1 MDLFDTIKEAKPKV
15 QANPD
20 GGDIFPR
27 VLILGCSATK
37 RTGPPMAAIERYDG
51 PFFRVLRKYR
61 DEGGELPMTLIL
73 SAQAGL
79 ITSST
84 ILHEYDQKMDEKRAK
99 EIIYDPFLRN
109 RFRTYM
115 EGAGYNVF
123 CVMGESYRRIILRW
137 MEEHEEIYFA
147 EGGIGEM
154 QSQLHD
160 WLRTG

>member
-1 MDLFDTIKEAKPKV
+1 MDLLGAIEADKPK
-15 QANPD
+15 ALPNPD
-20 GGDIFPR
+20 GGTIFPR

-37 RTGPPMAAIERYDG
+37 RTGPPMAAVERYDG
-51 PFFRVLRKYR
+51 PFFKVLRKYR
-61 DEGGELPMTLIL
+61 DEVGELPLTLIL

-84 ILHEYDQKMDEKRAK
+84 ILHEYDCKMDERRAK
-99 EIIYDPFLRN
+99 ELVRDPFLRN

-137 MEEHEEIYFA
+137 MEENEEIYFA

-160 WLRTG
+160 WLRRG

>member
-1 MDLFDTIKEAKPKV
+1 MDLFDAIEADKLKALP
-15 QANPD
+15 NPE
-20 GGDIFPR
+20 GGTIFPR

-37 RTGPPMAAIERYDG
+37 NVGPHMPAIERYDG
-51 PFFRVLRKYR
+51 PFFKVLRKYR
-61 DEGGELPMTLIL
+61 NEGGNLPMTLIL

-84 ILHEYDQKMDEKRAK
+84 ILHEYDCKMDEKRAK
-99 EIIYDPFLRN
+99 ELIRDPFLRN

-115 EGAGYNVF
+115 EGCGYNMF
-123 CVMGESYRRIILRW
+123 CVMGESYRRIVMRW

-160 WLRTG
+160 WLRKG